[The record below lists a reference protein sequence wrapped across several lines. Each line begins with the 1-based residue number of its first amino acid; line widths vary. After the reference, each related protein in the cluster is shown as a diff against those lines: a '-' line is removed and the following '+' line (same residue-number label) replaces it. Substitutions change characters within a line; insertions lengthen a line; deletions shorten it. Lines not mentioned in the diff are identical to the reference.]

1 MSLILSGTDGL
12 SDVDGSA
19 STPAIRG
26 TDTNTG
32 IYFPAADNI
41 SFSTN
46 GTQRMRV
53 TSGGFVGIA
62 QSSPTS
68 RLHIDGTSN
77 SASATIQIV
86 GTEVSTLLLGQ
97 NSAGG
102 VIRGQGGS
110 NALAFWTG
118 GDGDTGAGQSGTERM
133 RINSSGS
140 LLVGITSPMGGGGGD
155 NIRGFQVMSGNSAQM
170 IIQNS
175 SDACQYLAKVSG
187 YSSGIYTNFYIADT
201 QVGKIESNGSSTSY
215 VTSSDY
221 RLKENIA
228 PMTGALAKVST
239 LKPVTYTWKSTGK
252 TSQGF
257 IAHELQEVVP
267 DCVSGEKDATE
278 TVDIKDED
286 GNVIGQETKPV
297 YQGIDTSF
305 LVATLTA
312 AIQEQ
317 QAIITDLK
325 SRIET
330 LEAK

>member
-133 RINSSGS
+133 RINSSGQ
-140 LLVGITSPMGGGGGD
+140 VFVNQTSSPGSGGQFEVYSNSDSANNPMTILQGAA
-155 NIRGFQVMSGNSAQM
+155 SGSPARTSISFWRTSA
-170 IIQNS
+170 N
-175 SDACQYLAKVSG
+175 AE
-187 YSSGIYTNFYIADT
+187 
-201 QVGKIESNGSSTSY
+201 VGKITTTNSATAYS
-215 VTSSDY
+215 TSSDY
-221 RLKENIA
+221 RLKDNIA
-228 PMTGALAKVST
+228 PMTGALAKVSA
-239 LKPVTYTWKSTGK
+239 LKPVTYTWKADGSDG
-252 TSQGF
+252 QGF
-257 IAHELQEVVP
+257 IAHELAEVVP
-267 DCVSGEKDATE
+267 DCVTGEKDEVE
-278 TVDIKDED
+278 TYIDEE
-286 GNVIGQETKPV
+286 GVEHTRPS
-297 YQGIDTSF
+297 YQSIDTSF

-312 AIQEQ
+312 AIQE
-317 QAIITDLK
+317 LK
-325 SRIET
+325 AELDGVKAELAT
-330 LEAK
+330 LKA

>member
-1 MSLILSGTDGL
+1 MSLILSGSDGV
-12 SDVDGSA
+12 SDIDGSA
-19 STPAIRG
+19 ATPAIRG

-53 TSGGFVGIA
+53 TSGGNLGIGTGTP
-62 QSSPTS
+62 SSKLDI
-68 RLHIDGTSN
+68 RGTTN
-77 SASATIQIV
+77 TAEATIQIV
-86 GTEVSTLLLGQ
+86 GLDTSTLLLGQ

-133 RINSSGS
+133 RITSGGN
-140 LLVGITSPMGGGGGD
+140 LLVGTTDIPDGTSVYGSAFEATTNSRRLLKLATSTTSSNNLLAFYNPNG
-155 NIRGFQVMSGNSAQM
+155 NIGSISVSA
-170 IIQNS
+170 
-175 SDACQYLAKVSG
+175 
-187 YSSGIYTNFYIADT
+187 
-201 QVGKIESNGSSTSY
+201 STTAFN
-215 VTSSDY
+215 TSSDY

-228 PMTGALAKVST
+228 PMTGALATVSA
-239 LKPVTYTWKSTGK
+239 LKPVTYTWKADGSDG
-252 TSQGF
+252 QGF
-257 IAHELQEVVP
+257 IAHELAEVVP
-267 DCVSGEKDATE
+267 DAVTGEKDATQ

-325 SRIET
+325 SRIEA